1 MSLLINNPK
10 VFSPWTL
17 LFLLVAGQVLP
28 VSAGRNDP
36 PAGWDAD
43 EAAQRT
49 ERAWE
54 TYNLPYGTLGII
66 THIIMLWT
74 LACHLDGRSP
84 AQPWKRLKFD
94 VWNMALLGVTTI
106 ISISLLAVSL
116 SAKGRSPGMTSMA
129 VLHLVYSLVVDGVAA
144 HRYFRDGFRKK
155 EFQDSSGYGPYGGAG
170 SSSEEKPKAKREAHE
185 GLRWELTPW
194 LLALMVAS
202 FVNAQIMGTLDDI
215 GRNPRLNGVTRFD
228 SKTPVTNPTGVAL
241 TVCAMVGG
249 VIALL
254 TYPFSFCSC
263 ATKRFCRPYGAYIFA
278 FFGLV
283 CCLGFILAMDYTVGI
298 VTGNAVGAPTGSEAN
313 VGMFWAFF
321 VFQYVPVLTF

>member
-1 MSLLINNPK
+1 MSLVINNPK
-10 VFSPWTL
+10 VFFPWTL
-17 LFLLVAGQVLP
+17 LLLLAGQVLP
-28 VSAGRNDP
+28 VFAGRNDP
-36 PAGWDAD
+36 PAGWNAD
-43 EAAQRT
+43 ETAQRT

-84 AQPWKRLKFD
+84 AMPWKGLKFD

-144 HRYFRDGFRKK
+144 HRYFR
-155 EFQDSSGYGPYGGAG
+155 
-170 SSSEEKPKAKREAHE
+170 AHE

-202 FVNAQIMGTLDDI
+202 FVNAQIMGTVD
-215 GRNPRLNGVTRFD
+215 VTHFD
-228 SKTPVTNPTGVAL
+228 SKTQVTNPTGVAL

-254 TYPFSFCSC
+254 TYPLSFCRC
-263 ATKRFCRPYGAYIFA
+263 ATKKFCRPYGAYIFA

-298 VTGNAVGAPTGSEAN
+298 VTGNAVGAPTGSKAN